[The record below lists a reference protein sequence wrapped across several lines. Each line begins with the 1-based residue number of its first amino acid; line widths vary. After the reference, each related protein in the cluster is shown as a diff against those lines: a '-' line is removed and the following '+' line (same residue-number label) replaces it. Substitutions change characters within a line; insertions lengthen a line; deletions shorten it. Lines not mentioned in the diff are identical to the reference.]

1 VGNPIVKLFILALIW
16 SFLHHFCAGIRFL
29 MLDLHKGIEKNQI
42 QKSAVTVLV
51 VSLSLTA
58 VLGAKLFNLF

>member
-1 VGNPIVKLFILALIW
+1 
-16 SFLHHFCAGIRFL
+16 

-42 QKSAVTVLV
+42 QQTAITVLA